1 MKKYKQAILCFD
13 KILKENPEEMNLL
26 YLKAKSTVKQQNNK
40 KACMLISKLLKLER
54 KNDHHN
60 HEHEHEGNGHEHF
73 LNKIKKDSDFIG
85 LKNDINFKET
95 KILKLNSF
103 KAKKKLNWTS
113 KWNLKKSITKTLEWN
128 ENIKKGISQIDICE
142 QQFLVYINKD

>member
-1 MKKYKQAILCFD
+1 MCFD
-13 KILKENPEEMNLL
+13 KVLKENPEEMNSL

-73 LNKIKKDSDFIG
+73 FNKIKNDSDFIG
-85 LKNDINFKET
+85 LKNDINFK
-95 KILKLNSF
+95 ILIRDYKVSNS
-103 KAKKKLNWTS
+103 
-113 KWNLKKSITKTLEWN
+113 
-128 ENIKKGISQIDICE
+128 
-142 QQFLVYINKD
+142 

>member
-1 MKKYKQAILCFD
+1 MHFNKILRKEKNNTDTIINKGYSLHLMKKYKQAILCYD
-13 KILKENPEEMNLL
+13 KILKENSEEMNLL

-85 LKNDINFKET
+85 LKNDINFK
-95 KILKLNSF
+95 ILIQNS
-103 KAKKKLNWTS
+103 
-113 KWNLKKSITKTLEWN
+113 
-128 ENIKKGISQIDICE
+128 
-142 QQFLVYINKD
+142 